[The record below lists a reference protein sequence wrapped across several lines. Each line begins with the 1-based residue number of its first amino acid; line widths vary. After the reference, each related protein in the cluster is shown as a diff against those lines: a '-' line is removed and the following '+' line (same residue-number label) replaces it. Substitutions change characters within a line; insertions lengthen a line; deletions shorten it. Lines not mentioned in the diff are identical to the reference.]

1 MKLQKALLTT
11 TSNIVVSPFSV
22 KLLLLLL
29 AEAAG
34 HETQTKKELELVY
47 SNIRKPFAARDMMK
61 NALTSLMVSY

>member
-1 MKLQKALLTT
+1 MLTT
-11 TSNIVVSPFSV
+11 PSNIVVSPFSV

-34 HETQTKKELELVY
+34 HETKTKKELELVY

-61 NALTSLMVSY
+61 NALTSLMVSF